1 MTSDGSW
8 SEHIHGLVTKA
19 ISFAAWTLSVFASRD
34 KMVMLTLFKSMV
46 RSHLE
51 YCCPLWHPYKIEEIQ
66 KIENVQRSFTRRING
81 MSTYS
86 YWDRLKVLGIMSL
99 QRRRERYILIH
110 TWKILNELVPN
121 DVNMKFR
128 LPSRLGIQAIVPNI
142 NRSSRQVNQTIYENS
157 FAVVAPKLWNTLPNE
172 LSVIQKHD
180 SFKVKLTK
188 YLNSLCDEPPVRGYP
203 RRHRN
208 ALPDVTMMSSNSRGL
223 QIGNSMEAGAGSHH
237 E

>member
-1 MTSDGSW
+1 MYQSQSHELQQDLNTVVKWLKLNNMELHPEKFELIIHSANPKQLLHELPFSQQLWSYQVEHNIELFPVDVLRDLGITMTSDGSW

-19 ISFAAWTLSVFASRD
+19 MSFAAWTLSVFASRD

-110 TWKILNELVPN
+110 TWKI
-121 DVNMKFR
+121 
-128 LPSRLGIQAIVPNI
+128 
-142 NRSSRQVNQTIYENS
+142 
-157 FAVVAPKLWNTLPNE
+157 
-172 LSVIQKHD
+172 
-180 SFKVKLTK
+180 
-188 YLNSLCDEPPVRGYP
+188 
-203 RRHRN
+203 
-208 ALPDVTMMSSNSRGL
+208 
-223 QIGNSMEAGAGSHH
+223 
-237 E
+237 